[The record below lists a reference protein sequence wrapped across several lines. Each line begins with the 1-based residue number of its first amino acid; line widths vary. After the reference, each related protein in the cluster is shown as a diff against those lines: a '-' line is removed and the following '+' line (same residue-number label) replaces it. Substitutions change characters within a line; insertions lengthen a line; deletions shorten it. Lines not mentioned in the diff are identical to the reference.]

1 MRKPY
6 LKNQSAL
13 VAVIEP
19 LKIRDN
25 LELLMPKFGLQNI
38 DDEDITHLA
47 ERELS
52 IEEVYLGVLN
62 QLKSNKRFS
71 IELK

>member
-6 LKNQSAL
+6 LKNQSKL

-19 LKIRDN
+19 QKIGDN
-25 LELLMPKFGLQNI
+25 TELLMPKFGLENLEE
-38 DDEDITHLA
+38 EDISHLS
-47 ERELS
+47 ECELS

-62 QLKSNKRFS
+62 QLKSNKQFS
-71 IELK
+71 I

>member
-6 LKNQSAL
+6 LKNRNKLVSA
-13 VAVIEP
+13 IEP
-19 LKIRDN
+19 VKIRDN
-25 LELLMPKFGLQNI
+25 SEQLIPKFGLEKI
-38 DDEDITHLA
+38 EEEDISHLS

-62 QLKSNKRFS
+62 QLKANNQFS
-71 IELK
+71 I

>member
-6 LKNQSAL
+6 LKNQSKL

-19 LKIRDN
+19 QKIGDN
-25 LELLMPKFGLQNI
+25 TEILMPKFGLENLEE
-38 DDEDITHLA
+38 EDISHLY

-62 QLKSNKRFS
+62 QLKSNKQFS
-71 IELK
+71 I

>member
-6 LKNQSAL
+6 LKNQNKL
-13 VAVIEP
+13 VAVVEP
-19 LKIRDN
+19 QKIGDN
-25 LELLMPKFGLQNI
+25 TELLMPKFGLENLEE
-38 DDEDITHLA
+38 EDISHLY

-62 QLKSNKRFS
+62 QLKSNKQFS
-71 IELK
+71 I

>member
-6 LKNQSAL
+6 LKNQNKL
-13 VAVIEP
+13 VAVVEP
-19 LKIRDN
+19 QKIGDN
-25 LELLMPKFGLQNI
+25 TEILMPKFGLENLEE
-38 DDEDITHLA
+38 EDISHLY

-62 QLKSNKRFS
+62 QLKSNKQFS
-71 IELK
+71 I

>member
-6 LKNQSAL
+6 LKNQSKL

-19 LKIRDN
+19 QKIGDN
-25 LELLMPKFGLQNI
+25 TELLMPKFGLENI
-38 DDEDITHLA
+38 EEEDISHLA

-62 QLKSNKRFS
+62 QLKSNKQFS
-71 IELK
+71 I

>member
-6 LKNQSAL
+6 LKNQSKL
-13 VAVIEP
+13 VAVIESQ
-19 LKIRDN
+19 KIGDN
-25 LELLMPKFGLQNI
+25 TELLMPKFGLENLEE
-38 DDEDITHLA
+38 EDISHLS

-62 QLKSNKRFS
+62 QLKSNKQFS
-71 IELK
+71 I

>member
-6 LKNQSAL
+6 LKNQSKL

-19 LKIRDN
+19 QKIGDN
-25 LELLMPKFGLQNI
+25 TELLMPKFGLENLEE
-38 DDEDITHLA
+38 EDISHLS

-52 IEEVYLGVLN
+52 IEEVYLVVLN
-62 QLKSNKRFS
+62 QLKSNKQFS
-71 IELK
+71 I

>member
-6 LKNQSAL
+6 LKNQSKL

-19 LKIRDN
+19 QKIGDN
-25 LELLMPKFGLQNI
+25 TELLMPKFGLENI
-38 DDEDITHLA
+38 EEEDISHLS

-62 QLKSNKRFS
+62 QLKSNKQFS
-71 IELK
+71 I

>member
-6 LKNQSAL
+6 QKKQSKL

-19 LKIRDN
+19 QKIGDTA
-25 LELLMPKFGLQNI
+25 ELLMPKFGIKNI
-38 DDEDITHLA
+38 DEEDISHLS

-62 QLKSNKRFS
+62 QLKSNKQFS
-71 IELK
+71 I